1 MFTIH
6 LLEVFARWL
15 DGKNNGLNG
24 LRLGTEVLRLGTADP
39 GFHRKK
45 CVCVVCSSPTERGQ
59 TSVGDNSGCGSCAAT
74 IDAVSQ
80 TAGAAPSLNTDV
92 GCCQLVVLV
101 FLLVVDDIML
111 VALLVPL
118 VVEDILPLLTVI
130 PLLRF
135 PTSALLPVAM
145 ASSLDSGVPA
155 KIRAEV

>member
-1 MFTIH
+1 M
-6 LLEVFARWL
+6 
-15 DGKNNGLNG
+15 
-24 LRLGTEVLRLGTADP
+24 
-39 GFHRKK
+39 
-45 CVCVVCSSPTERGQ
+45 
-59 TSVGDNSGCGSCAAT
+59 
-74 IDAVSQ
+74 
-80 TAGAAPSLNTDV
+80 
-92 GCCQLVVLV
+92 VLV